1 MNDRQHQHQKY
12 IEYNLEN
19 PSITHV
25 SFSTFEQ
32 GIIPFNTWYD
42 VTNRQLSL
50 NRMNASYLTYLD
62 VNCFYVRERE
72 RETLKSNIKTF
83 LRKT

>member
-32 GIIPFNTWYD
+32 GRIPFNTWND

-50 NRMNASYLTYLD
+50 NRMNASYLTYLE
-62 VNCFYVRERE
+62 VNCFYERERE
-72 RETLKSNIKTF
+72 RD
-83 LRKT
+83 

>member
-25 SFSTFEQ
+25 PFSTLFLLIHGMMLQ
-32 GIIPFNTWYD
+32 IG
-42 VTNRQLSL
+42 
-50 NRMNASYLTYLD
+50 SY
-62 VNCFYVRERE
+62 R
-72 RETLKSNIKTF
+72 
-83 LRKT
+83 